1 MASMPVALRVAQPVA
16 AVLAAGGPVVA
27 LETAVLTHG
36 LPAPINLE
44 TALAME
50 AAVRAAAAVPA
61 TIGLLNGQPTVGLS
75 EDELRR
81 LAAARDVIK
90 ASPRDLAVALA
101 RGLSG
106 GTTVGAT
113 ALLAQAAG
121 IGVFVTGGLGGV
133 HRGAATSFDIS
144 ADLPVLARTPI
155 VVVCAGAK
163 SVLDLPATLEW
174 LETAGVPVVGYGTD
188 ELPGFYVRTTG
199 LRLTA
204 RADSPEEVAAI
215 VRAQRALGLPP
226 ALVVAVP
233 PPADVA
239 LAHEDVEAWLAEA
252 LVELTRGGVAG
263 REVTP
268 FLLAELARRS
278 EGATLRANVALLLN
292 NAAVGAAI
300 ARALTAED

>member
-1 MASMPVALRVAQPVA
+1 MEAFPAALRVAAPVA
-16 AVLAAGGPVVA
+16 DALAAGEPVVA

-36 LPAPINLE
+36 LSAPANLE

-50 AAVRAAAAVPA
+50 AAVRAAGAVPA
-61 TIGLLNGQPTVGLS
+61 TIGLLDGVPTIGLS
-75 EDELRR
+75 EAELTF
-81 LAAARDVIK
+81 LASAPGAIK
-90 ASPRDLAVALA
+90 ASPRDLPVALA
-101 RGLSG
+101 QGRSA
-106 GTTVGAT
+106 GTTAGAT
-113 ALLAQAAG
+113 VLLAGMAG

-188 ELPGFYVRTTG
+188 ELPGFFVRATG

-204 RADSPEEVAAI
+204 RADRPEEVAA
-215 VRAQRALGLPP
+215 VAAAQRALGLSQ

-233 PPADVA
+233 PPAEVTVPSEAVA
-239 LAHEDVEAWLAEA
+239 GWLAAAEA
-252 LVELTRGGVAG
+252 ELARRGVVG

-292 NAAVGAAI
+292 NASIGAAI
-300 ARALTAED
+300 AGVLAA